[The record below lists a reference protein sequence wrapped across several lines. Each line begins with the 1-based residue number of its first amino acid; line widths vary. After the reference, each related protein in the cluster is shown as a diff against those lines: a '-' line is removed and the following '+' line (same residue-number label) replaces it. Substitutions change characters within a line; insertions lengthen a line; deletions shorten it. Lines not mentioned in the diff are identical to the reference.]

1 MVYISGYRQ
10 GAPGA
15 DGLQSI
21 EAIVMAYN
29 SSGVRQWVAEYGCVF
44 SLF

>member
-15 DGLQSI
+15 DGSQSF
-21 EAIVMAYN
+21 EAVVMAYN
-29 SSGVRQWVAEYGCVF
+29 SSGVRQWVAEYG
-44 SLF
+44 